1 MKRKIVKMAKEMVSV
16 LELDDI
22 GELTKSDID
31 FIAEHYIKQAVEYLE
46 KNTTPL
52 AMTTTGSFPIASNL
66 CQLKVDK

>member
-31 FIAEHYIKQAVEYLE
+31 FIAEV
-46 KNTTPL
+46 
-52 AMTTTGSFPIASNL
+52 
-66 CQLKVDK
+66 CKVDVLDVQDVLFNSEFV